1 MIALRYFRHL
11 IGPLG
16 ILFCYA
22 SCTVVRNYPAERPFF
37 FENTINITGEENK
50 SIRAVVKN
58 LLIEQIDDSAQ
69 IRMASKIPWPNF
81 PWFIPSPIL
90 DQPVAYQR
98 SYSNQSAINMRNLM
112 ASLGYRKNGVSFDTA
127 HVRKKDQ
134 VRVVTHYTVQTGPLY
149 SIDSVVYD
157 FSDTALTA
165 VAVSALDK
173 AFVKKGTGLDYRLVD
188 AEISRLTDL
197 FQNNG
202 YYKISKEDVIA
213 EIDTNALSL
222 LDASIS
228 PFELAIRLEELTH
241 QRGIPRIHVQFGLRA
256 NRDTTHL
263 VQYTIGKI
271 KVIPDLMAEERDS
284 VAVDSLPQ
292 DTDVAIISLHNTFHP
307 NFIRSNISM
316 VPGSLFKRDDYNKT
330 IGNFNKMDVWQNI
343 NLLTESIDSSRLIN
357 YTLRMQPAK
366 RQFFS
371 IDLEGSSIIN
381 SSQMIQV
388 GSGRVGLANNFTLR
402 NRNIGKRAI
411 QLENSLRTGIE
422 FNNFK
427 KILTGE
433 ISLSNRLTFPWMLA
447 PIGDRW
453 KSRFQQ
459 ARTVVSAD
467 VSYID
472 RFRFFK
478 LTSFNTSIGYEWRPN
493 PNTSWQVKPI
503 NLEFTQFN
511 PDSLFIESIKDF
523 PLLLYTYNN
532 GLIIGSNF
540 LFNRNLNPGGTKH
553 ISFLKVYGEESGL
566 LTGALF
572 YKQTRSGKYLS
583 NLYRF
588 IKIDAEFKHV
598 INYKKSSLNLRAFA
612 GMGYA
617 FSTASRKGQVTLPF
631 FKSYT
636 AGGPNSMRGWSLRKL
651 GIGSNLFYDTV
662 ANGKFNDKYADIQLE
677 ANLEYRF
684 NLFPFYGFWMRGA
697 VFTDI
702 GNIWFRNDLDQT
714 LKNAG
719 FRLDKLGRDLAI
731 ASGAG
736 ARVDFNYFL
745 LRFDLGFPIKD
756 PRYGPSN
763 TGSNNALKYY
773 SASEGGWF
781 VRKVWSRP
789 VFQFAI
795 GYPF

>member
-1 MIALRYFRHL
+1 MIAFRNLRQL
-11 IGPLG
+11 IL
-16 ILFCYA
+16 LFGLMITYA
-22 SCTVVRNYPAERPFF
+22 SCTVVRNYPSEKPYF
-37 FENTINITGEENK
+37 FENTINIIGEENK
-50 SIRAVVKN
+50 SVRANIKA
-58 LLIEQIDDSAQ
+58 LLTEQVDDSAK
-69 IRMASKIPWPNF
+69 IRTASKIPWPNF
-81 PWFIPSPIL
+81 PWFIPSPIME
-90 DQPVAYQR
+90 QPVEFKK
-98 SYSNQSAINMRNLM
+98 SYLNQSAINMRNLM
-112 ASLGYRKNGVSFDTA
+112 ASLGYRKNSISFDTI
-127 HVRKKDQ
+127 HLLKKDQ
-134 VRVVTHYTVQTGPLY
+134 LRVLTQFAILTGPLY
-149 SIDSVVYD
+149 TIDTVLYQFND
-157 FSDTALTA
+157 DALNEIA
-165 VAVSALDK
+165 K
-173 AFVKKGTGLDYRLVD
+173 AAAGKAYIKKGTGLDYRLVD

-202 YYKISKEDVIA
+202 YFKLSKEDIVA
-213 EIDTNALSL
+213 EIDTNAISL
-222 LDASIS
+222 LDASTN
-228 PFELAIRLEELTH
+228 PFELVKTIKEIESLK
-241 QRGIPRIHVQFGLRA
+241 GIPRIHLQLGLRQS
-256 NRDTTHL
+256 RDSSHL
-263 VQYTIGKI
+263 YQFKVGTI
-271 KVIPDLMAEERDS
+271 KVIPDLTAEERETFNS
-284 VAVDSLPQ
+284 DSLSINKPLE
-292 DTDVAIISLHNTFHP
+292 VISLHNTF
-307 NFIRSNISM
+307 NSKFIASNISM
-316 VPGSLFKRDDYNKT
+316 TPGNVFRREDYNKT
-330 IGNFNKMDVWQNI
+330 IGNFNKLDVWQNI
-343 NLLTESIDSSRLIN
+343 NLITDAIDSTKSIN

-366 RQFFS
+366 KQFFS

-411 QLENSLRTGIE
+411 QLENNLRTGIE

-447 PIGDRW
+447 PISDRW

-459 ARTVVSAD
+459 ARTVASAD

-478 LTSFNTSIGYEWRPN
+478 LSSFNTSIGYEWKPN

-503 NLEFTQFN
+503 NLEFTQFR

-532 GLIIGSNF
+532 GLIIGSSF
-540 LFNRNLNPGGTKH
+540 LFNRNLNPGGTRN
-553 ISFLKVYGEESGL
+553 ISFLKLYGEESGL

-572 YKQTRSGKYLS
+572 YEQTRSGKYLS

-588 IKIDAEFKHV
+588 VKLDAEFKHI
-598 INYKKSSLNLRAFA
+598 INYKRSSLNFRAFA

-617 FSTASRKGQVTLPF
+617 LSTASRKGQVTLPF

-651 GIGSNLFYDTV
+651 GIGSNIFYDTV
-662 ANGKFNDKYADIQLE
+662 ANGRFNDKYADIQLE
-677 ANLEYRF
+677 ANIEYRF

-714 LKNAG
+714 LNNAG
-719 FRLDKLGRDLAI
+719 FRLDRLGKDLAI
-731 ASGAG
+731 ASGFG
-736 ARVDFNYFL
+736 ARLDFNYFL

-756 PRYGPSN
+756 PRYGPANSGN
-763 TGSNNALKYY
+763 ANALKFF
-773 SASEGGWF
+773 STSEGGWF
-781 VRKVWSRP
+781 VNNVWSRP